1 MKIAYE
7 ADVVAWAHEQ
17 AALMR
22 AGRLSALDIEH
33 LAEEIE
39 TIGASQRRELKN
51 RLAVLLQHLLMWSHQ
66 PALRSRSWEA
76 TMLAQRTALA
86 DILSDSP
93 SLRSALHGCFASAY
107 PLAVRYAA
115 KETALPE
122 RSFPRACPYGLGDT
136 LTEDWLPPADMA
148 KSIWPG
154 QQLSIKR

>member
-1 MKIAYE
+1 MQIAYD

-22 AGRLSALDIEH
+22 AGQLSALDIEH

-39 TIGASQRRELKN
+39 TMGASQRRELKN

-93 SLRSALHGCFASAY
+93 CLRSALPGCFASAY
-107 PLAVRYAA
+107 PLAVRFAA
-115 KETALPE
+115 KESGIAE
-122 RSFPRACPYGLGDT
+122 RAFPAECPYTLEQT
-136 LTEDWLPPADMA
+136 LTDDWLPADT
-148 KSIWPG
+148 
-154 QQLSIKR
+154 L